1 MSGMN
6 NGRKGILL
14 ESGTNEVEFL
24 EFTVGGQNFGIN
36 VAKVTQA
43 LVWKDQELTVLPNL
57 QSYQLGTVP
66 FRKNHIPVID
76 LRAFLGLGGEPAN
89 REKQLLLVMEF
100 NRRSNGYVVDG
111 VEEIQRVSWDK
122 FVAFNESSIMQGD
135 PSIIGTVTIDGR
147 VIMILDMEGMMA
159 QLDRSVHMNTYA
171 SKVQDA
177 KEYNRADV
185 RIVYCEDSPIIQK
198 MTTKILKEAGFT
210 NLTIFPHGRGGLV
223 HLVNTGGDEV
233 DIILSDIEMPQ
244 MDGLS
249 FCKSVKSMA
258 DTCSIPFIFFSSLIN
273 EQMNRKCEAVG
284 ADAAFSKPEIH
295 IVVDAIDELY
305 KKYKSG
311 ETKRKP
317 VGEGEAEGAAPR
329 AR

>member
-1 MSGMN
+1 MSGQN

-43 LVWKDQELTVLPNL
+43 LVWKDQNLTVLPNL

-66 FRKNHIPVID
+66 FRKQHIPVMD
-76 LRAFLGLGGEPAN
+76 LRSYLGLTDVPVN
-89 REKQLLLVMEF
+89 PDKQLLLVMEF
-100 NRRSNGYVVDG
+100 NRKSNGYVVDG

-122 FVAFNESSIMQGD
+122 FVAFTESGVMQGD
-135 PSIIGTVTIDGR
+135 PCIIGTVTIEDR

-159 QLDRSVHMNTYA
+159 QIDNSVHLNTYA
-171 SKVQDA
+171 SQVQPTE
-177 KEYNRADV
+177 EYNRSDV

-198 MTTKILKEAGFT
+198 MTAKILREAGFT
-210 NLTIFPHGRGGLV
+210 NVTIFPNGRGGLL
-223 HLVNTGGDEV
+223 HLLTTGGDEV

-258 DTCSIPFIFFSSLIN
+258 DTCNIPFIFFSSLIN
-273 EQMNRKCEAVG
+273 DQMKRKCDLVK
-284 ADAAFSKPEIH
+284 ADDAFSKPEIH
-295 IVVDAIDELY
+295 TIVDAIDRHY
-305 KKYKSG
+305 KRFKAG
-311 ETKRKP
+311 LTKTDP
-317 VGEGEAEGAAPR
+317 LDPSVEIA
-329 AR
+329 